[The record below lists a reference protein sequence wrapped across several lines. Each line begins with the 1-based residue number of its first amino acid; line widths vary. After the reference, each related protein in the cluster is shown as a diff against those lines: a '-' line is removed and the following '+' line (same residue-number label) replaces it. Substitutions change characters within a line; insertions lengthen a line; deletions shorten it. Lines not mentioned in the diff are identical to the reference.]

1 MTKKQKQQTVVSIL
15 IFLAILVIDQVIKIS
30 VKTGMT
36 LHESIRVT
44 DWFYISYIENNGM
57 AWGMSIMPTV
67 MLSIFRLV
75 AIFVIG
81 YYIFKRIMK
90 GARWLYVVLLSMVL
104 AGAAGNLIDCMF
116 YGLIFSGASP
126 EYASYFVP
134 WGTGY
139 APFLEGRVV
148 DMFYFPLIVT
158 NYPDWFPVCGGE
170 RFVFFSPIF
179 NFADAAISCGI
190 VAMLIFYRKYLTK
203 KDTVEKVE
211 E

>member
-15 IFLAILVIDQVIKIS
+15 IFLAILIIDQVIKIS
-30 VKTGMT
+30 VKTGMA

-57 AWGMSIMPTV
+57 AWGMSIMPKV
-67 MLSIFRLV
+67 MLSSFRLV
-75 AIFVIG
+75 AIFAIG
-81 YYIFKRIMK
+81 WYIAKQIK
-90 GARWLYVVLLSMVL
+90 TGARWLYVVLLSMVL
-104 AGAAGNLIDCMF
+104 AGAAGNHIDCMF
-116 YGLIFSGASP
+116 YGLIFSGASL

-158 NYPDWFPVCGGE
+158 NYPDWFPVWGGE
-170 RFVFFSPIF
+170 KFVFFGPVF
-179 NFADAAISCGI
+179 NFADASISVSV
-190 VAMLIFYRKYLTK
+190 VALLIFCRKEMQKYF
-203 KDTVEKVE
+203 
-211 E
+211 

>member
-15 IFLAILVIDQVIKIS
+15 IFLAILIIDQVIKIS

-57 AWGMSIMPTV
+57 AWGMSIMPKV
-67 MLSIFRLV
+67 MLSLFRLV
-75 AIFVIG
+75 AIFAIG
-81 YYIFKRIMK
+81 LYIFKRIMK
-90 GARWLYVVLLSMVL
+90 GARWIYVVLLSMVL

-116 YGLIFSGASP
+116 YGLIFSGASSD
-126 EYASYFVP
+126 YTSFFVP

-158 NYPDWFPVCGGE
+158 NYPDWFPVWGGE
-170 RFVFFSPIF
+170 RFVFFSPVF
-179 NFADAAISCGI
+179 NFADASISVSVVSILLFCRTDYQH
-190 VAMLIFYRKYLTK
+190 LFK
-203 KDTVEKVE
+203 
-211 E
+211 